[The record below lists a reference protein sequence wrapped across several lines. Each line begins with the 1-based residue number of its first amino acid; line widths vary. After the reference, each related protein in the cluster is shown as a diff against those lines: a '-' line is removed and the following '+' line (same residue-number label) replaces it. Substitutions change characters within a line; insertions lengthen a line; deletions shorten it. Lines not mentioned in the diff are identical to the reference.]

1 MTNAEGQN
9 ADEATDKKLREY
21 CVRVIRFLS
30 DSMLDPHLYFD
41 KKLTGDVTVAES
53 TEALLGILIGLSE
66 CIEEIYGT
74 SAGLSRMDQALG
86 RDGLPTLSLLCAP
99 ATRTVGLVL
108 ACDRIRTTD
117 EYRRVTEF
125 IGNTSITDSDRCIAE
140 RLLADHEQ
148 T

>member
-1 MTNAEGQN
+1 M
-9 ADEATDKKLREY
+9 
-21 CVRVIRFLS
+21 
-30 DSMLDPHLYFD
+30 
-41 KKLTGDVTVAES
+41 AES

-66 CIEEIYGT
+66 CIEDIYAA
-74 SAGLSRMDQALG
+74 SAGPVPHGSGIG

-108 ACDRIRTTD
+108 ACGRIRTTD

-125 IGNTSITDSDRCIAE
+125 IGNTSIMDSDRCIAE

-148 T
+148 A